1 MLLNPTGFKNLS
13 GLLVNTFIIN
23 KRCVRRT
30 AVRLYG
36 KLETEIGNR
45 KFRIRN

>member
-13 GLLVNTFIIN
+13 GLLVNTLIIN

-30 AVRLYG
+30 AVHLYG

-45 KFRIRN
+45 NWKQKI